1 MMWRVVLRRKRYPQ
15 GVSSRDKLT
24 WLLMPRAG
32 AREAPGDAKS
42 NNELKWCCNQRIL
55 KLVDCKIYNDLSSG
69 KSIQSQSTFHN
80 DRRELRIDFRLIYY
94 ELRNYRFCNPPIFR
108 SFNTHSCMIYW
119 CVKKPSH
126 EKWKDKSFVFS
137 NYHFSS
143 SMYSSLDLRKI
154 VYIPL
159 RIKWKISM

>member
-55 KLVDCKIYNDLSSG
+55 KLVDCKIYDNLTSG
-69 KSIQSQSTFHN
+69 KSIQSQSTTTQGNCGLILDWFTMSWGV
-80 DRRELRIDFRLIYY
+80 IDFAIHQLSGPLIHIPVWYINNFTIIKTLKIQTFALECKIDPSKMFLECKIGHSPIA
-94 ELRNYRFCNPPIFR
+94 EL
-108 SFNTHSCMIYW
+108 H
-119 CVKKPSH
+119 
-126 EKWKDKSFVFS
+126 
-137 NYHFSS
+137 
-143 SMYSSLDLRKI
+143 L
-154 VYIPL
+154 
-159 RIKWKISM
+159 